1 MLEAHITHDQFSIFL
16 CYFSDH
22 SGSPFGDFGPDP
34 VCMPDPDM
42 EDYGDDEGVVYNVVS
57 NPRLKF
63 EENEFHVFSTEVLNF
78 PGANNVPLGSL
89 SLKGNKVGIMFKC
102 FLPFFL

>member
-42 EDYGDDEGVVYNVVS
+42 EDYGDEEGVVYNVVS
-57 NPRLKF
+57 NPTLKF
-63 EENEFHVFSTEVLNF
+63 EENEFHVFSPLRMLCNLHPNSF
-78 PGANNVPLGSL
+78 VPALRT
-89 SLKGNKVGIMFKC
+89 
-102 FLPFFL
+102 